1 MVLVQTLIGSGHG
14 LSHFYQLALPPLFP
28 LIQAELGVS
37 YAALGLLLTLFS
49 AATGGFQIVAGFL
62 VDRFGARLLLVGG
75 LALSAAGIGSI
86 GLVDT
91 YWAMAVLVFAAGIGN
106 AVFHPADY
114 VILNASVPVARL
126 GRAFSIHTFT
136 GNVGFAAAPATMIL
150 LTSLFGW
157 RAALM
162 IAASFAI
169 VVMAFVLAFG
179 HVLQERIDRKA
190 KPAAAAPSGKT
201 GWRLLLS
208 LPITA
213 MFGFFIASA
222 LASSGMQSF
231 LVTALVA
238 THGIELSAAN
248 FVLTALL
255 VAGAA
260 GVLAGGQIADRTSR
274 HGPAVSAA
282 LLASA
287 ALAIFAGYVPL
298 SAAAALV
305 VFVAIGLLTG
315 ATRSSRDMMVRRIT
329 PERDV
334 GKVFAYV
341 SSGLNVGAAI
351 APFAFGLILDHA
363 DPAWIFV
370 ALAGFFLLGI
380 ATLGTSRMYARPA
393 PMAGAA
399 AD

>member
-1 MVLVQTLIGSGHG
+1 V
-14 LSHFYQLALPPLFP
+14 
-28 LIQAELGVS
+28 
-37 YAALGLLLTLFS
+37 
-49 AATGGFQIVAGFL
+49 
-62 VDRFGARLLLVGG
+62 
-75 LALSAAGIGSI
+75 
-86 GLVDT
+86 
-91 YWAMAVLVFAAGIGN
+91 
-106 AVFHPADY
+106 
-114 VILNASVPVARL
+114 
-126 GRAFSIHTFT
+126 
-136 GNVGFAAAPATMIL
+136 
-150 LTSLFGW
+150 
-157 RAALM
+157 
-162 IAASFAI
+162 
-169 VVMAFVLAFG
+169 
-179 HVLQERIDRKA
+179 
-190 KPAAAAPSGKT
+190 
-201 GWRLLLS
+201 
-208 LPITA
+208 
-213 MFGFFIASA
+213 
-222 LASSGMQSF
+222 
-231 LVTALVA
+231 
-238 THGIELSAAN
+238 LSAAN